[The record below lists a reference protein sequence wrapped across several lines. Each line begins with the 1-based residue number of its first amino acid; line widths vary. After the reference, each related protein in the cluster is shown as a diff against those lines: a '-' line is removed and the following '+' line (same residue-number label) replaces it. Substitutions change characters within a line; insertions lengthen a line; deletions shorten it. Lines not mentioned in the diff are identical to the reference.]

1 MTVNFHVA
9 IQRGIIE
16 NVYTDEQFYGSMF
29 DDLPTNVT
37 WTHVTVANEDAKAQW
52 LDAMQT
58 WQEAA
63 YATEMARNAMQ
74 TWQEAAYAAE
84 AARNAAEKYE
94 EAYERARVRR
104 DAQETMDRLQSAWN
118 AV

>member
-1 MTVNFHVA
+1 MTVHFHVA

-16 NVYTDEQFYGSMF
+16 SVYTDEQFYGSSMCEML
-29 DDLPTNVT
+29 DGALPPNVS
-37 WTHVTVANEDAKAQW
+37 WCHVTVVDEDAKAQW

-63 YATEMARNAMQ
+63 YTP
-74 TWQEAAYAAE
+74 E

-94 EAYERARVRR
+94 EAYERARVRG
-104 DAQETMDRLQSAWN
+104 DAQETMDRLERAWN